1 MAERRRIP
9 TPENAAHDPL
19 ERWFAQRGFTPA
31 EFQRE
36 TWVAQ
41 AHGKSGLVNAPTGS
55 GKTLAV
61 AGGPL
66 RDAVDDVPTA
76 PRLLWITPLKALA
89 EDTRRAL
96 QAAAEGVGAM
106 QAIAAAPSA
115 ARAAHHVTTDTTAV
129 PPKRR
134 RPPKLEPLRVG
145 LRTGDASSADRA
157 RARRGADAW
166 AVTTPESLSLLLT
179 YADSASALSQLRWLI
194 VDEWHELLGS
204 KRGVLLQLAIARLR
218 AVNPRLQVWGVSA
231 TVGNPDDALAALCP
245 DPAHP
250 RRAHP
255 NAVRIVDARPK
266 PIELT
271 TLLPATGERFPFAGH
286 LGLKQ
291 LPRVLQAIFGAAS
304 TLLFTNTRAQAE
316 LWHQA
321 LSAVWPEDLG
331 TLGLHHGSLD
341 AEARR
346 AVEQGL
352 RDGGLRC
359 VVATSSLDLGVDFPA
374 VAQVLQVGSP
384 KSVARLVQ
392 RAGRSGHRPG
402 ETARVVAVP
411 SHALEIVEYAALRRA
426 LAEGQLEPRPP
437 PRLCL
442 DVLAQHVVSCAVA
455 APTDAD
461 ALLAEVRGTH
471 AYADLP
477 EAAWAAVLAYV
488 ETGGQALSHYPEHRR
503 VERDAEGRLVV
514 PDRRQQQRH
523 RFSIGTIVADGSV
536 SVQWLKGGR
545 LGSVE
550 ESFIARLAP
559 GESFL
564 FAGRALELV
573 QLRDMTAY
581 VRLAKGKAT
590 AVPRW
595 GGGTLPLSDTLGV
608 RLQEALSDAP
618 LQPLQGASKATAP
631 PKRSR
636 TATAG
641 ARIDGDAP
649 ELAASAPLRA
659 LQAKLSALPAP
670 GRLLAEVIATREGPR
685 LFVYPFAGR
694 HVHEGLAA
702 LVALRL
708 GRIAPNTFGI
718 AVNDYGFVLAPHTKR
733 GFAALNLDAALLRTA
748 LATSNLREDLAASL
762 NLSEMARR
770 QFREVARIAGLLPP
784 SLPGRAPR
792 SLKSLQAGSGLLF
805 DVLRQHDPGH
815 VLLAQAE
822 AEVFEAQLDATRLST
837 ALAGIAA
844 AEIVLA
850 APATLTPLAFPLWA
864 EQQRGTLSTE
874 DWKSRV
880 QRAADLLEEAHGG

>member
-1 MAERRRIP
+1 MARGDAGRGAKRKVD
-9 TPENAAHDPL
+9 DPV
-19 ERWFAQRGFTPA
+19 ERWFAARGFVPA
-31 EFQRE
+31 SFQQAVWR
-36 TWVAQ
+36 AQ
-41 AHGKSGLVNAPTGS
+41 AEGLSGLVNAPTGS

-66 RDAVDDVPTA
+66 RDAVDAVPTA

-96 QAAAEGVGAM
+96 QSAAAGVGAM
-106 QAIAAAPSA
+106 QAIPAAPAS
-115 ARAAHHVTTDTTAV
+115 VTRPST
-129 PPKRR
+129 RR
-134 RPPKLEPLRVG
+134 RPPRLEPLRVG
-145 LRTGDASSADRA
+145 LRTGDASSAERA

-166 AVTTPESLSLLLT
+166 TVMTPESLSVLLSHGDAVATL
-179 YADSASALSQLRWLI
+179 AGLRWLV

-204 KRGVLLQLAIARLR
+204 KRGVLLQLALARLR
-218 AVNPRLQVWGVSA
+218 TIAPALRVWGVSA
-231 TVGNPDDALAALCP
+231 TVGNPDEALAALCP
-245 DPAHP
+245 DPSDP
-250 RRAHP
+250 RRPHP
-255 NAVRIVDARPK
+255 QALRIVDARPK

-271 TLLPATGERFPFAGH
+271 TLLPDIGERFPFAGH

-291 LPRVLQAIFGAAS
+291 LPRVLQAIFAARS

-321 LSAVWPEDLG
+321 LSAVWPEDLA

-341 AEARR
+341 AAARR

-352 RDGGLRC
+352 REGALRC

-384 KSVARLVQ
+384 KSVARLLQ

-402 ETARVVAVP
+402 ERPRVVAVP
-411 SHALEIVEYAALRRA
+411 SHALEIVEYAALREA
-426 LAEGQLEPRPP
+426 IAEGQLEPRRP
-437 PRLCL
+437 PRRCL

-471 AYADLP
+471 AYAGLS
-477 EAAWAAVLAYV
+477 EAAWATVLAYV
-488 ETGGQALSHYPEHRR
+488 ETGGEALQHYPEHRR
-503 VERDAEGRLVV
+503 VERDADGRLVV
-514 PDRRQQQRH
+514 PEPRQQQRH
-523 RFSIGTIVADGSV
+523 RLGIGTIVADGSV

-550 ESFIARLAP
+550 ESFVARLAA
-559 GESFL
+559 GETFL

-581 VRLAKGKAT
+581 VRLAKGKPT

-595 GGGTLPLSDTLGV
+595 AGGTLPLSDTLGKRV
-608 RLQEALSDAP
+608 QAALASPPGSPEA
-618 LQPLQGASKATAP
+618 
-631 PKRSR
+631 
-636 TATAG
+636 
-641 ARIDGDAP
+641 
-649 ELAASAPLRA
+649 EASAGLRA
-659 LQAKLSALPAP
+659 LQAALSALPAP
-670 GRLLAEVIATREGPR
+670 GRLLAELVATREGPR
-685 LFVYPFAGR
+685 LFVFPFAGR

-733 GFAALNLDAALLRTA
+733 GFAALGLDAAMLRRA
-748 LATSNLREDLAASL
+748 LAPAALREDLAASL

-822 AEVFEAQLDATRLST
+822 AEVFEAQLDASRLAET
-837 ALAGIAA
+837 LDAIAA
-844 AEIVLA
+844 AELVLTH
-850 APATLTPLAFPLWA
+850 PATLTPLAFPLWA

-874 DWKSRV
+874 DWKARV
-880 QRAADLLEEAHGG
+880 DRAAQQLEATYGD

>member
-1 MAERRRIP
+1 MAD
-9 TPENAAHDPL
+9 AL
-19 ERWFAQRGFTPA
+19 ERWFAARGFAPA
-31 EFQRE
+31 DFQHA
-36 TWVAQ
+36 TWAAQ
-41 AHGKSGLVNAPTGS
+41 GEGRSGLVNAPTGS

-66 RDAVDDVPTA
+66 RDALTTMPTG
-76 PRLLWITPLKALA
+76 PQLVWITPLKALA

-106 QAIAAAPSA
+106 QAIAAPASLSASKPAP
-115 ARAAHHVTTDTTAV
+115 V
-129 PPKRR
+129 RR
-134 RPPKLEPLRVG
+134 RPPKFEPLRVG

-166 AVTTPESLSLLLT
+166 TVTTPESLSLLLT
-179 YADSASALSQLRWLI
+179 YAESAAALSSLRWLI
-194 VDEWHELLGS
+194 VDEWHELLGA

-218 AVNPRLQVWGVSA
+218 AMNPRLQVWGVSA
-231 TVGNPDDALAALCP
+231 TVGNPDEALAALCP
-245 DPAHP
+245 DPADP
-250 RRAHP
+250 LRAHP
-255 NAVRIVDARPK
+255 RAVRIVDDRPK

-291 LPRVLQAIFGAAS
+291 LPRVLQTIFGAAS

-321 LSAVWPEDLG
+321 LSAVWPEDPG

-341 AEARR
+341 AAVRR

-402 ETARVVAVP
+402 ETARVIAVP

-426 LAEGQLEPRPP
+426 LRDGQLEPRPP

-455 APTDAD
+455 ASTDAD

-471 AYADLP
+471 AYAGLP
-477 EAAWAAVLAYV
+477 DAAWAAVLAYV
-488 ETGGQALSHYPEHRR
+488 ETGGSALQHYPEHRR
-503 VERDAEGRLVV
+503 VERDADGRLVV
-514 PDRRQQQRH
+514 TDRRQQQRH

-581 VRLAKGKAT
+581 VRLAKGKPT

-595 GGGTLPLSDTLGV
+595 GGGTLPLSDTLGHL
-608 RLQEALSDAP
+608 LQDALADAP
-618 LQPLQGASKATAP
+618 RDKVTSLSAAAQAP
-631 PKRSR
+631 SLRR
-636 TATAG
+636 TKSDEA
-641 ARIDGDAP
+641 DAP
-649 ELAASAPLRA
+649 ELAASAGLRA
-659 LQAKLSALPAP
+659 LQHKLSALPAT

-708 GRIAPNTFGI
+708 GRVAPNTFGI

-733 GFAALNLDAALLRTA
+733 GFAALGLDAATLRAA
-748 LATSNLREDLAASL
+748 LRRENLREDLAASL

-822 AEVFEAQLDATRLST
+822 AEVFEAQLDAARLSQ
-837 ALAGIAA
+837 ALADIAG
-844 AEIVLA
+844 AEIVLTT
-850 APATLTPLAFPLWA
+850 PPTLTPLAFPLWA

-874 DWKSRV
+874 EWKSRV
-880 QRAADLLEEAHGG
+880 QRAAELLEEVHGG

>member
-1 MAERRRIP
+1 MAKRDAGRVA
-9 TPENAAHDPL
+9 TAKALDPV
-19 ERWFAQRGFTPA
+19 ERWFAARGFVPA
-31 EFQRE
+31 PFQQAVWR
-36 TWVAQ
+36 AQ
-41 AHGKSGLVNAPTGS
+41 AAGLSGLVNAPTGS

-66 RDAVDDVPTA
+66 RDAVDDLPTA

-96 QAAAEGVGAM
+96 QSAAEGVGAM
-106 QAIAAAPSA
+106 QGIA
-115 ARAAHHVTTDTTAV
+115 
-129 PPKRR
+129 PPPTSKASPTRR

-145 LRTGDASSADRA
+145 LRTGDASAAERA

-166 AVTTPESLSLLLT
+166 TVTTPESLSLLLSHGDAAAT
-179 YADSASALSQLRWLI
+179 LGGLRWLV

-204 KRGVLLQLAIARLR
+204 KRGVLLQLAVARLR
-218 AVNPRLQVWGVSA
+218 AMCPRLQVWGVSA
-231 TVGNPDDALAALCP
+231 TVGNPDEALAALCP
-245 DPAHP
+245 DPADP

-255 NAVRIVDARPK
+255 KAVRIIDERPK
-266 PIELT
+266 PIALR
-271 TLLPATGERFPFAGH
+271 TLLPSSGERFPFAGH

-291 LPRVLQAIFGAAS
+291 LPRVLQAVFDAPS

-321 LSAVWPEDLG
+321 LSSVWPEDPV

-341 AEARR
+341 GEARR
-346 AVEQGL
+346 TVEQGL
-352 RDGGLRC
+352 RDGHLRC

-402 ETARVVAVP
+402 ESASIIAVP

-426 LAEGQLEPRPP
+426 LVERRLEARPP

-455 APTDAD
+455 QPTEPE

-471 AYADLP
+471 AYAGLP
-477 EAAWAAVLAYV
+477 DAAWAAVLAYV
-488 ETGGQALSHYPEHRR
+488 ETGGSALQHYPEHRR
-503 VERDAEGRLVV
+503 VERNAEGRLVV
-514 PDRRQQQRH
+514 PDRRQQLRH
-523 RFSIGTIVADGSV
+523 RLGIGTIVADGSV

-559 GESFL
+559 GERFL

-573 QLRDMTAY
+573 QLLDMTAY
-581 VRLAKGKAT
+581 VRLAKGKPT
-590 AVPRW
+590 VVSRW
-595 GGGTLPLSDTLGV
+595 GGGTLPISDTLGHG
-608 RLQEALSDAP
+608 LQAALASAVDP
-618 LQPLQGASKATAP
+618 SGAGP
-631 PKRSR
+631 D
-636 TATAG
+636 G
-641 ARIDGDAP
+641 AEREP
-649 ELAASAPLRA
+649 ELAASAGLCA
-659 LQAKLSALPAP
+659 LQGRLSALPAP
-670 GRLLAEVIATREGPR
+670 GRLLVEIVATRDGPR

-733 GFAALNLDAALLRTA
+733 GFAALNLDAALLRRA
-748 LATSNLREDLAASL
+748 LARDRLREDLAASL

-792 SLKSLQAGSGLLF
+792 SLKSLQAGSALLF
-805 DVLRQHDPGH
+805 DVLRQHDPRH

-822 AEVFEAQLDATRLST
+822 TEVFEAQLDATRL
-837 ALAGIAA
+837 AAVLEAMAG
-844 AEIVLA
+844 AELVLTT
-850 APATLTPLAFPLWA
+850 PPTLTPLAFPLWA

-874 DWKSRV
+874 DWKTRV
-880 QRAADLLEEAHGG
+880 ERAAALLEEAHGG

>member
-1 MAERRRIP
+1 MTMALRD
-9 TPENAAHDPL
+9 ADPVA
-19 ERWFAQRGFTPA
+19 RWFAARGFVPA
-31 EFQRE
+31 VFQEHVWR
-36 TWVAQ
+36 AQ
-41 AHGKSGLVNAPTGS
+41 ARGLGGLVNAPTGS

-66 RDAVDDVPTA
+66 RDAVDDLPTA

-96 QAAAEGVGAM
+96 QDAAEGVGAM
-106 QAIAAAPSA
+106 QAIAPS
-115 ARAAHHVTTDTTAV
+115 TMTSPSTSV
-129 PPKRR
+129 PSRR
-134 RPPKLEPLRVG
+134 RPPKREPLRVG
-145 LRTGDASSADRA
+145 LRTGDASSVDRA

-166 AVTTPESLSLLLT
+166 TVTTPESLSLLLSH
-179 YADSASALSQLRWLI
+179 ADAAQALSNLRWLV

-204 KRGVLLQLAIARLR
+204 KRGVLLQLALARLR
-218 AVNPRLQVWGVSA
+218 AMCPRLQVWGVSA
-231 TVGNPDDALAALCP
+231 TVGNPGEALAALCP
-245 DPAHP
+245 DPADPRRPHP
-250 RRAHP
+250 R
-255 NAVRIVDARPK
+255 AVRIVDERPK
-266 PIELT
+266 PIELR
-271 TLLPATGERFPFAGH
+271 TLLPASGERFPFAGH

-291 LPRVLQAIFGAAS
+291 LPRVLQAIFDAPS
-304 TLLFTNTRAQAE
+304 TLVFTNTRAQAE

-321 LSAVWPEDLG
+321 LSAVWQEDLT

-341 AEARR
+341 GAVRR

-352 RDGGLRC
+352 REGALRC

-374 VAQVLQVGSP
+374 VAQVLQIGSP

-402 ETARVVAVP
+402 ETARVLAVP

-426 LAEGQLEPRPP
+426 LAEGRLEGRPP

-442 DVLAQHVVSCAVA
+442 DVLAQHVVTCAVA
-455 APTDAD
+455 GPTDAD

-471 AYADLP
+471 AYAGLTD
-477 EAAWAAVLAYV
+477 AAWAAVLAYV
-488 ETGGQALSHYPEHRR
+488 ETGGSALQHYPEHRR
-503 VERDAEGRLVV
+503 VERDAAGRLVV

-523 RFSIGTIVADGSV
+523 RLGIGTIVADGSV

-559 GESFL
+559 GERFL

-581 VRLAKGKAT
+581 VRLAKGKPT

-595 GGGTLPLSDTLGV
+595 SGGTLPLSDTLGH
-608 RLQEALSDAP
+608 RLQEVLSSSVDTSEGDDESVDA
-618 LQPLQGASKATAP
+618 
-631 PKRSR
+631 
-636 TATAG
+636 
-641 ARIDGDAP
+641 
-649 ELAASAPLRA
+649 ELAASVGLRR
-659 LQAKLSALPAP
+659 LQQRLSALPKP
-670 GRLLAEVIATREGPR
+670 GRLLAEAVATREGPR

-733 GFAALNLDAALLRTA
+733 GFASLGLDAAMLRA
-748 LATSNLREDLAASL
+748 AFDRMHLREDLAASL

-815 VLLAQAE
+815 VLLAQAD
-822 AEVFEAQLDATRLST
+822 AEVFDAQLDATRLT
-837 ALAGIAA
+837 AVLDALAD
-844 AEIVLA
+844 AELVLTT
-850 APATLTPLAFPLWA
+850 PPTLTPLAFPLWA

-874 DWKSRV
+874 DWKARV
-880 QRAADLLEEAHGG
+880 ERAAALLEDTHGG

>member
-1 MAERRRIP
+1 MAD
-9 TPENAAHDPL
+9 AL

-31 EFQRE
+31 DFQRQ
-36 TWVAQ
+36 TWSAQ
-41 AHGKSGLVNAPTGS
+41 ARGASGLINAPTGS

-66 RDAVDDVPTA
+66 RDAVARVPTG
-76 PRLLWITPLKALA
+76 PQVVWITPLKALA
-89 EDTRRAL
+89 DDTRRAL
-96 QAAAEGVGAM
+96 QAAAAGVGAM
-106 QAIAAAPSA
+106 QAIAAPSR
-115 ARAAHHVTTDTTAV
+115 RAAADGADGAPT
-129 PPKRR
+129 KR

-166 AVTTPESLSLLLT
+166 TVTTPESLSLLLSD
-179 YADSASALSQLRWLI
+179 ADSASALSNLRWLV

-218 AVNPRLQVWGVSA
+218 AMNPRLQVWGVSA
-231 TVGNPDDALAALCP
+231 TVGNPDEALAALCP
-245 DPAHP
+245 DPADP
-250 RRAHP
+250 LRPHP
-255 NAVRIVDARPK
+255 NARRIVDARPK

-291 LPRVLQAIFGAAS
+291 LPRVVRAIFDAPS

-321 LSAVWPEDLG
+321 LSAVWPEDPG

-341 AEARR
+341 AAARR

-411 SHALEIVEYAALRRA
+411 SHALEIVEYAALREA
-426 LAEGQLEPRPP
+426 LRHHQLEPRPP

-442 DVLAQHVVSCAVA
+442 DVLSQHVVSCAIA
-455 APTDAD
+455 APTDAG
-461 ALLAEVRGTH
+461 ALLREVRGTH
-471 AYADLP
+471 AYAGLP

-488 ETGGQALSHYPEHRR
+488 ETGGSALQHYPEHRR
-503 VERDAEGRLVV
+503 VERDAQGRLIV
-514 PDRRQQQRH
+514 PDRRQQTRH
-523 RFSIGTIVADGSV
+523 RLSIGTIVSDGSV

-581 VRLAKGKAT
+581 VRLAKGKPST
-590 AVPRW
+590 VPRW
-595 GGGTLPLSDTLGV
+595 GGGTLPLSDTLGHL
-608 RLQEALSDAP
+608 LQAVLADSDAP
-618 LQPLQGASKATAP
+618 GPDDTA
-631 PKRSR
+631 R
-636 TATAG
+636 
-641 ARIDGDAP
+641 P
-649 ELAASAPLRA
+649 EHAASAGLRA

-718 AVNDYGFVLAPHTKR
+718 AVNDYGLVLAPHTQR
-733 GFAALNLDAALLRTA
+733 GFAALGLDAAMLRAAFDRTR
-748 LATSNLREDLAASL
+748 LREDLAASL

-822 AEVFEAQLDATRLST
+822 AEVFEAQLDATRLARSLD
-837 ALAGIAA
+837 AIAS
-844 AEIVLA
+844 AELHLTT
-850 APATLTPLAFPLWA
+850 PPTLTPLAFPLWA

-874 DWKSRV
+874 DWKARV
-880 QRAADLLEEAHGG
+880 QRAAERLEETHAG

>member
-1 MAERRRIP
+1 MAERGGGLTHALRD
-9 TPENAAHDPL
+9 ADPVD
-19 ERWFAQRGFTPA
+19 RWFAARGFHPA
-31 EFQRE
+31 PFQQHV
-36 TWVAQ
+36 WSAQ
-41 AHGKSGLVNAPTGS
+41 ARGLSGLVNAPTGS

-106 QAIAAAPSA
+106 QAIAPTSA
-115 ARAAHHVTTDTTAV
+115 SKAS
-129 PPKRR
+129 PPRR
-134 RPPKLEPLRVG
+134 RPPKREPLRVG

-157 RARRGADAW
+157 RVRRGADAW
-166 AVTTPESLSLLLT
+166 TVTTPESLSLLLSH
-179 YADSASALSQLRWLI
+179 ADAASTLSNLRWLV

-204 KRGVLLQLAIARLR
+204 KRGVLLQLALARLR
-218 AVNPRLQVWGVSA
+218 AMCPRLQVWGVSA

-245 DPAHP
+245 DPSNPLRAQGQAAH
-250 RRAHP
+250 
-255 NAVRIVDARPK
+255 IVDARPK
-266 PIELT
+266 PIELR
-271 TLLPATGERFPFAGH
+271 TLLPASGERFPFAGH

-291 LPRVLQAIFGAAS
+291 LSRVLQAIFGASS

-321 LSAVWPEDLG
+321 LSAVWPEDLA

-341 AEARR
+341 GAERR

-374 VAQVLQVGSP
+374 VAQVLQIGSP

-402 ETARVVAVP
+402 ETARVIAVP
-411 SHALEIVEYAALRRA
+411 SHSLEIVEYAALRRA
-426 LAEGQLEPRPP
+426 LGEGRLEPRPS

-442 DVLAQHVVSCAVA
+442 DVLAQHVVSCAIA
-455 APTDAD
+455 APTDAA

-471 AYADLP
+471 AYAGLP
-477 EAAWAAVLAYV
+477 DAAWAAVLAYV
-488 ETGGQALSHYPEHRR
+488 ETGGSALQHYPEHRR
-503 VERDAEGRLVV
+503 VERDADGRLVV
-514 PDRRQQQRH
+514 PDRRQQLRH
-523 RFSIGTIVADGSV
+523 RLGIGTIVADGSV

-550 ESFIARLAP
+550 ESFITRLAT
-559 GESFL
+559 GDRFL
-564 FAGRALELV
+564 FAGRSLELV

-595 GGGTLPLSDTLGV
+595 GGGTLPLSDTLGHLLQAV
-608 RLQEALSDAP
+608 LAADVDRAEESDRLV
-618 LQPLQGASKATAP
+618 
-631 PKRSR
+631 
-636 TATAG
+636 
-641 ARIDGDAP
+641 AP
-649 ELAASAPLRA
+649 ERAASAGLRS
-659 LQAKLSALPAP
+659 LQARLSALPRP
-670 GRLLAEVIATREGPR
+670 GRLLAEIIATREGPR

-733 GFAALNLDAALLRTA
+733 GFDALGLDAALLRRA
-748 LATSNLREDLAASL
+748 LDRDRLREDLAASL

-822 AEVFEAQLDATRLST
+822 AEVFESQLDATRL
-837 ALAGIAA
+837 AA
-844 AEIVLA
+844 ALDAIADAELVLA
-850 APATLTPLAFPLWA
+850 TPPTLTPLAFPLWA

-874 DWKSRV
+874 DWKARV
-880 QRAADLLEEAHGG
+880 ERAAALLEETHCG

>member
-1 MAERRRIP
+1 MARRGPRP
-9 TPENAAHDPL
+9 AAALCDADPV
-19 ERWFAQRGFTPA
+19 ERWFAARGFIPA
-31 EFQRE
+31 PFQQH
-36 TWVAQ
+36 TWSAQ
-41 AHGKSGLVNAPTGS
+41 ANGLSGLVNAPTGS

-96 QAAAEGVGAM
+96 QGAAEGIGAM
-106 QAIAAAPSA
+106 QAMASAPASKA
-115 ARAAHHVTTDTTAV
+115 EPA
-129 PPKRR
+129 RR

-166 AVTTPESLSLLLT
+166 TVTTPESLSLLLSH
-179 YADSASALSQLRWLI
+179 ADAANALANLRWLV

-218 AVNPRLQVWGVSA
+218 AMCPSLQVWAVSA
-231 TVGNPDDALAALCP
+231 TVGNPDEALAALCP
-245 DPAHP
+245 DPANPLRPHP
-250 RRAHP
+250 Q
-255 NAVRIVDARPK
+255 AVRIVDARPK
-266 PIELT
+266 PIDLR
-271 TLLPATGERFPFAGH
+271 TLLPASGERFPFAGH

-291 LPRVLQAIFGAAS
+291 LPRVVQTVFAAPS

-321 LSAVWPEDLG
+321 LSAVWPEDLA

-341 AEARR
+341 ATERR

-402 ETARVVAVP
+402 ETARVIAVP
-411 SHALEIVEYAALRRA
+411 SHSLEIVEYAALRRA
-426 LAEGQLEPRPP
+426 LGDGQLEPRPP

-455 APTDAD
+455 GPTEAD

-471 AYADLP
+471 AYGGLP
-477 EAAWAAVLAYV
+477 DAAWAAVLAYV
-488 ETGGQALSHYPEHRR
+488 ETGGSALQHYPEHRR
-503 VERDAEGRLVV
+503 VERDADGRLVV
-514 PDRRQQQRH
+514 TDRRQQQR
-523 RFSIGTIVADGSV
+523 RRLGIGTIVADGSV

-550 ESFIARLAP
+550 EAFIARLAP
-559 GESFL
+559 GERFL

-595 GGGTLPLSDTLGV
+595 GGGTLPLSDTLGH
-608 RLQEALSDAP
+608 RLQAVLCSPLDAF
-618 LQPLQGASKATAP
+618 
-631 PKRSR
+631 
-636 TATAG
+636 
-641 ARIDGDAP
+641 DGVGEPAEP
-649 ELAASAPLRA
+649 ELAASAGLRA
-659 LQAKLSALPAP
+659 LQGRLSALPAP
-670 GRLLAEVIATREGPR
+670 GRLLAEVVATREGPR

-708 GRIAPNTFGI
+708 GRLAPNTFGI

-733 GFAALNLDAALLRTA
+733 GFAALALDVATLRAAFDREG
-748 LATSNLREDLAASL
+748 LREDLAASL

-822 AEVFEAQLDATRLST
+822 AEVFEAQLDATRLARSLD
-837 ALAGIAA
+837 AIAEA
-844 AEIVLA
+844 DLVLTT
-850 APATLTPLAFPLWA
+850 PATLTPLAFPLWA

-874 DWKSRV
+874 DWTARV
-880 QRAADLLEEAHGG
+880 RHAAERLEEAHGG

>member
-1 MAERRRIP
+1 MAERGPARRRHCLTMLV
-9 TPENAAHDPL
+9 TPDDPL
-19 ERWFAQRGFTPA
+19 ERWFAARGFVPA
-31 EFQRE
+31 EFQRQ
-36 TWVAQ
+36 TWAAQ
-41 AHGKSGLVNAPTGS
+41 ARGMSGLVNAPTGS

-66 RDAVDDVPTA
+66 RAAAESPPTA
-76 PRLLWITPLKALA
+76 TQLVWITPLKALA
-89 EDTRRAL
+89 GDTRRAL

-106 QAIAAAPSA
+106 QAIPAPSSAKAGNA
-115 ARAAHHVTTDTTAV
+115 ARRAAKPV
-129 PPKRR
+129 
-134 RPPKLEPLRVG
+134 PLRVG
-145 LRTGDASSADRA
+145 LRSGDASANERA

-166 AVTTPESLSLLLT
+166 LVSTPESLSLLLSHGDG
-179 YADSASALSQLRWLI
+179 AEALSRLQWLV
-194 VDEWHELLGS
+194 VDEWHELLGT

-218 AVNPRLQVWGVSA
+218 ALNPHLRVWGVSA
-231 TVGNPDDALAALCP
+231 TVGNPDEALAALCP
-245 DPAHP
+245 DPADP
-250 RRAHP
+250 LRAHP
-255 NAVRIVDARPK
+255 QAVRIVDARPK

-291 LPRVLQAIFGAAS
+291 LPRVLQAIFSAPS

-321 LSAVWPEDLG
+321 LGAVWPEDLG
-331 TLGLHHGSLD
+331 TLALHHGSLD
-341 AEARR
+341 A
-346 AVEQGL
+346 AVRTAAEDGL
-352 RDGGLRC
+352 RSGGLRC

-374 VAQVLQVGSP
+374 VAQVVQVGSP

-402 ETARVVAVP
+402 EPSRVVAVP

-426 LAEGQLEPRPP
+426 LADGRLEPRLA

-442 DVLAQHVVSCAVA
+442 DVLAQHVISCACA
-455 APTDAD
+455 APVAPD
-461 ALLAEVRGTH
+461 ALLAEVRRTH
-471 AYADLP
+471 AYAGLP
-477 EAAWAAVLAYV
+477 DAAWAAVLAYV
-488 ETGGQALSHYPEHRR
+488 ERGGEALQHYPEYRR

-514 PDRRQQQRH
+514 PDRRQQTRH
-523 RFSIGTIVADGSV
+523 RLGIGTIVSDGSV

-550 ESFIARLAP
+550 EGFVARLAP
-559 GESFL
+559 GERFL

-573 QLRDMTAY
+573 QFRDMTAY
-581 VRLAKGKAT
+581 VRLAKGRAT

-595 GGGTLPLSDTLGV
+595 GGGTLPLSDTLGHL
-608 RLQEALSDAP
+608 LQAALAHDDAP
-618 LQPLQGASKATAP
+618 S
-631 PKRSR
+631 
-636 TATAG
+636 
-641 ARIDGDAP
+641 DAP
-649 ELAASAPLRA
+649 ELAASAGLRA
-659 LQAKLSALPAP
+659 LQATLSARPGP
-670 GRLLAEVIATREGPR
+670 GRLLAEVIATGEGPR

-733 GFAALNLDAALLRTA
+733 GFAALGLDAPMLRAALDAA
-748 LATSNLREDLAASL
+748 NLREDLAASL

-784 SLPGRAPR
+784 SMPGHAPR

-822 AEVFEAQLDATRLST
+822 AEVFEAQLDATRLAQ
-837 ALAGIAA
+837 ALRDIAE
-844 AEIVLA
+844 AELVLT

-874 DWKSRV
+874 DWKARV
-880 QRAADLLEEAHGG
+880 ERAAALLEEAHGG

>member
-1 MAERRRIP
+1 MALRD
-9 TPENAAHDPL
+9 TDPV
-19 ERWFAQRGFTPA
+19 ERWFVARGFVPA
-31 EFQRE
+31 RFQQE
-36 TWVAQ
+36 TWSAQ
-41 AHGKSGLVNAPTGS
+41 ARGLSGLVNAPTGS

-66 RDAVDDVPTA
+66 RDAVDDLPTA

-106 QAIAAAPSA
+106 QAIAPPSSSTAAP
-115 ARAAHHVTTDTTAV
+115 T
-129 PPKRR
+129 RR
-134 RPPKLEPLRVG
+134 RSKTSEPLRVG
-145 LRTGDASSADRA
+145 LRTGDASATERA
-157 RARRGADAW
+157 RTRRGADAW
-166 AVTTPESLSLLLT
+166 TVTTPESLSLLLSH
-179 YADSASALSQLRWLI
+179 ADAAATLGGLRWLV

-218 AVNPRLQVWGVSA
+218 AICPRLQVWGVSA
-231 TVGNPDDALAALCP
+231 TVGNPDEALAALCP
-245 DPAHP
+245 DPADP
-250 RRAHP
+250 RRP
-255 NAVRIVDARPK
+255 DPRTVRITDARPK
-266 PIELT
+266 PIELR
-271 TLLPATGERFPFAGH
+271 TLLPDSGERFPFAGH

-291 LPRVLQAIFGAAS
+291 LPRVLQALFGAPS

-321 LSAVWPEDLG
+321 LSSVWPEDLA

-341 AEARR
+341 GEARR
-346 AVEQGL
+346 AVEHGL
-352 RDGGLRC
+352 REGRLRC

-402 ETARVVAVP
+402 ETARVIAVP
-411 SHALEIVEYAALRRA
+411 SHALEIIEYAALRRA
-426 LAEGQLEPRPP
+426 LAERRLEARPP

-442 DVLAQHVVSCAVA
+442 DVLAQHIVSCAVA
-455 APTDAD
+455 QPIEAE

-471 AYADLP
+471 AYAGLSD
-477 EAAWAAVLAYV
+477 AAWAAVLAYV
-488 ETGGQALSHYPEHRR
+488 ETGGSALQHYPEHRR
-503 VERDAEGRLVV
+503 VERDAAGRLVV
-514 PDRRQQQRH
+514 TDRRQQQRH
-523 RFSIGTIVADGSV
+523 RLGIGTIVADGSV

-550 ESFIARLAP
+550 ESFIARLVP
-559 GESFL
+559 GERFL

-581 VRLAKGKAT
+581 VRVAKGKPT

-595 GGGTLPLSDTLGV
+595 GGGTLPLSDTLGHG
-608 RLQEALSDAP
+608 LQAALAAAVDRPGQGRDA
-618 LQPLQGASKATAP
+618 AE
-631 PKRSR
+631 
-636 TATAG
+636 
-641 ARIDGDAP
+641 P
-649 ELAASAPLRA
+649 ELAASAGLRA
-659 LQAKLSALPAP
+659 LQRRLSALPGP
-670 GRLLAEVIATREGPR
+670 GRLLVEIIATRDGPR

-733 GFAALNLDAALLRTA
+733 GFAALDLNATMLRRALDRDR
-748 LATSNLREDLAASL
+748 LREDLTASL

-784 SLPGRAPR
+784 SLPGRVPR
-792 SLKSLQAGSGLLF
+792 SLKSLQAGSALLF

-822 AEVFEAQLDATRLST
+822 TDVFEAQLDATRLAT
-837 ALAGIAA
+837 ALDAMAG
-844 AEIVLA
+844 AELVLTT
-850 APATLTPLAFPLWA
+850 PPTLTPLAFPLWA

-874 DWKSRV
+874 DWKARV
-880 QRAADLLEEAHGG
+880 ERAAALLEEAHGG

>member
-1 MAERRRIP
+1 MAKGD
-9 TPENAAHDPL
+9 AARVAKVEATDPV
-19 ERWFAQRGFTPA
+19 ERWFAARGFVPA
-31 EFQRE
+31 SFQRAV
-36 TWVAQ
+36 WRAQ
-41 AHGKSGLVNAPTGS
+41 SVGLSGLVNAPTGS

-66 RDAVDDVPTA
+66 RDAIDDVPQA

-96 QAAAEGVGAM
+96 QSAAEGVGAM
-106 QAIAAAPSA
+106 QAIAAAPAST
-115 ARAAHHVTTDTTAV
+115 ARPAT
-129 PPKRR
+129 RR
-134 RPPKLEPLRVG
+134 RPPRLEPLRVG

-166 AVTTPESLSLLLT
+166 TVTTPESLSLLLSHGDAAT
-179 YADSASALSQLRWLI
+179 TLSTLRWLV

-218 AVNPRLQVWGVSA
+218 AMCPGLQVWGVSA
-231 TVGNPDDALAALCP
+231 TVGNPDEALAALCP
-245 DPAHP
+245 DPTDP

-255 NAVRIVDARPK
+255 QALRVVDPRPK

-271 TLLPATGERFPFAGH
+271 TLLPAAGERFPFAGH

-291 LPRVLQAIFGAAS
+291 LPRVLQAVFGAAS

-321 LSAVWPEDLG
+321 LSAVWPEDPA

-341 AEARR
+341 AVVRR

-352 RDGGLRC
+352 RDGALRC

-374 VAQVLQVGSP
+374 VQQVLQIGSP

-402 ETARVVAVP
+402 EAARVLAVP

-426 LAEGQLEPRPP
+426 LAEGRLEPRPP
-437 PRLCL
+437 PRRCL

-455 APTDAD
+455 APTDAA

-471 AYADLP
+471 AYAGLSD
-477 EAAWAAVLAYV
+477 AAWATVLAYV
-488 ETGGQALSHYPEHRR
+488 ETGGEALQHYPEHRR
-503 VERDAEGRLVV
+503 VERDAAGRLVV
-514 PDRRQQQRH
+514 PDRRQQLRH
-523 RFSIGTIVADGSV
+523 RLGIGTIVADGSV

-559 GESFL
+559 GDVFL

-581 VRLAKGKAT
+581 VRLAKGKPS

-595 GGGTLPLSDTLGV
+595 GGGTLPLSDTLGQG
-608 RLQEALSDAP
+608 LQAVLSTVEDGA
-618 LQPLQGASKATAP
+618 QPPSDGTAP
-631 PKRSR
+631 
-636 TATAG
+636 
-641 ARIDGDAP
+641 
-649 ELAASAPLRA
+649 EHAASAGLRA
-659 LQAKLSALPAP
+659 LQGRLSALPSP

-708 GRIAPNTFGI
+708 GRLAPNTFGL

-733 GFAALNLDAALLRTA
+733 GFAALRLDAAVLRRA
-748 LATSNLREDLAASL
+748 LAAESLREDLADSL

-822 AEVFEAQLDATRLST
+822 ADVFEAQLDATRLQQ
-837 ALAGIAA
+837 ALDAVAA
-844 AEIVLA
+844 AEIVLTQ
-850 APATLTPLAFPLWA
+850 PPTLTPLAFPLWA

-874 DWKSRV
+874 DWKARV
-880 QRAADLLEEAHGG
+880 ERAAALLEETHGA

>member
-1 MAERRRIP
+1 MPSHRGCLTMAVRD
-9 TPENAAHDPL
+9 ADPVA
-19 ERWFAQRGFTPA
+19 RWFAARGFVPA
-31 EFQRE
+31 RFQQRV
-36 TWVAQ
+36 WAAQ
-41 AHGKSGLVNAPTGS
+41 ARGLSGLLNAPTGS

-66 RDAVDDVPTA
+66 LDAIDDPPTA

-96 QAAAEGVGAM
+96 QAAAEGVGAT
-106 QAIAAAPSA
+106 QRIAA
-115 ARAAHHVTTDTTAV
+115 
-129 PPKRR
+129 RR
-134 RPPKLEPLRVG
+134 TSEPLRVG
-145 LRTGDASSADRA
+145 LRTGDASSAERA

-166 AVTTPESLSLLLT
+166 TVTTPESLSLLLSH
-179 YADSASALSQLRWLI
+179 ADSAERLAQLRWLV

-218 AVNPRLQVWGVSA
+218 AMNPQLRVWGVSA
-231 TVGNPDDALAALCP
+231 TVGNPEEALAALCP
-245 DPAHP
+245 DPSAPLRPHP
-250 RRAHP
+250 RSVH
-255 NAVRIVDARPK
+255 VVDERPK

-286 LGLKQ
+286 LGLTQ
-291 LPRVLQAIFGAAS
+291 LPRVLQAIRAAPS
-304 TLLFTNTRAQAE
+304 SLLFTNTRAQAE

-321 LSAVWPEDLG
+321 LSAVWPEALD

-341 AEARR
+341 ASVRR
-346 AVEQGL
+346 DVEQGL
-352 RDGGLRC
+352 RVGALRC

-374 VAQVLQVGSP
+374 VAQVLQIGSP

-402 ETARVVAVP
+402 ETARVIAVP
-411 SHALEIVEYAALRRA
+411 SHALEIIEYAALRRA
-426 LAEGQLEPRPP
+426 LADGALEPRPP

-455 APTDAD
+455 APTDAG
-461 ALLAEVRGTH
+461 ALLAEVRRTH
-471 AYADLP
+471 AYAGLP
-477 EAAWAAVLAYV
+477 DAAWAGVLAYV
-488 ETGGQALSHYPEHRR
+488 ETGGSALQHYPEYRR
-503 VERDAEGRLVV
+503 VERDGEGRLAV

-523 RFSIGTIVADGSV
+523 RLSIGTIVADGSV

-559 GESFL
+559 GERFL

-581 VRLAKGKAT
+581 VRLAQGKAT

-595 GGGTLPLSDTLGV
+595 GGGTLPLSDTLGH
-608 RLQEALSDAP
+608 RLQRALSGEGD
-618 LQPLQGASKATAP
+618 T
-631 PKRSR
+631 
-636 TATAG
+636 
-641 ARIDGDAP
+641 DAP
-649 ELAASAPLRA
+649 ELAASRPLRA
-659 LQAKLSALPAP
+659 LQARISAVP
-670 GRLLAEVIATREGPR
+670 GPSRLVAEVIATREGPR

-708 GRIAPNTFGI
+708 GRLAPNTFGI
-718 AVNDYGFVLAPHTKR
+718 AVNDYGFALAPHTKR
-733 GFAALNLDAALLRTA
+733 GFAALGFDAAMLRSA
-748 LATSNLREDLAASL
+748 FAADHLREDLAASL

-815 VLLAQAE
+815 VLLSQAE
-822 AEVFEAQLDATRLST
+822 AEVFEAQLDATRLAH
-837 ALAGIAA
+837 ALDAIAG
-844 AEIVLA
+844 AEIVLT

-874 DWKSRV
+874 DWKARV
-880 QRAADLLEEAHGG
+880 QRAAEQLEAAHGG

>member
-1 MAERRRIP
+1 MAERRRRAP
-9 TPENAAHDPL
+9 AVDANDPL
-19 ERWFAQRGFTPA
+19 ERWFAGRGFAPA
-31 EFQRE
+31 EFQRA
-36 TWVAQ
+36 TWAAQ
-41 AHGKSGLVNAPTGS
+41 ARGDSGLVHAPTGS

-66 RDAVDDVPTA
+66 RDAVQDVPTA

-89 EDTRRAL
+89 DDTRRAL

-106 QAIAAAPSA
+106 QAIAPPPLASKAA
-115 ARAAHHVTTDTTAV
+115 VV
-129 PPKRR
+129 RR
-134 RPPKLEPLRVG
+134 RAPKLEPLRVG

-166 AVTTPESLSLLLT
+166 TVTTPESLSLLLT
-179 YADSASALSQLRWLI
+179 YADAAGALSHVRWLI

-231 TVGNPDDALAALCP
+231 TVGNPEDALAALCP
-245 DPAHP
+245 DPSDPHRPSP
-250 RRAHP
+250 R
-255 NAVRIVDARPK
+255 AVRIVDARPK

-291 LPRVLQAIFGAAS
+291 LPRVLQTIFGAAS

-411 SHALEIVEYAALRRA
+411 SHALEIIEYAALRRA
-426 LAEGQLEPRPP
+426 LRDGQLEPRPP

-461 ALLAEVRGTH
+461 ALRSEVRGTH
-471 AYADLP
+471 AYAGLP
-477 EAAWAAVLAYV
+477 DAAWAAVLAYV
-488 ETGGQALSHYPEHRR
+488 ETGGGALQHYPEHRR
-503 VERDAEGRLVV
+503 VERDAEGRLAV

-523 RFSIGTIVADGSV
+523 RLSIGTIVADGSV

-550 ESFIARLAP
+550 ESFVARLAP

-581 VRLAKGKAT
+581 VRLAKGKPS

-595 GGGTLPLSDTLGV
+595 GGGTLPLSDTLGHL
-608 RLQEALSDAP
+608 LQAALAEAP
-618 LQPLQGASKATAP
+618 
-631 PKRSR
+631 
-636 TATAG
+636 
-641 ARIDGDAP
+641 GDAGDEADSP
-649 ELAASAPLRA
+649 ELTASRPLRA
-659 LQAKLSALPAP
+659 LQQKLSALPAP

-702 LVALRL
+702 LVALRF

-733 GFAALNLDAALLRTA
+733 GFAALDLDVAMLRAAFDRTH
-748 LATSNLREDLAASL
+748 LREDLAASL

-792 SLKSLQAGSGLLF
+792 SLKSLQAGSSLLF

-822 AEVFEAQLDATRLST
+822 SEVFEAQLDATRLAQSLDAIAST
-837 ALAGIAA
+837 
-844 AEIVLA
+844 EIVLNS
-850 APATLTPLAFPLWA
+850 PPTLTPLAFPLWA

-880 QRAADLLEEAHGG
+880 QRAAELLEEAHGG